1 MVGQRVILYLCHGM
15 GQNQV
20 SNASDTEKALASSF
34 AEQLTKLKT
43 GLQASLLISYL
54 VTAHFQSCETQL
66 SQHTV

>member
-34 AEQLTKLKT
+34 AEQLAKLKT

-66 SQHTV
+66 SVRF